1 MEKHLGQEDFQS
13 EGGRRSL
20 SLMGQTLAGQSWE
33 HLLPLSVCLSL
44 RMASVWGLSSEAS
57 LELGSLWSPLGLML
71 EAVGPSRYREVEP
84 EELEDI
90 VVREVVVGRGN
101 ILANNEDELEA
112 C

>member
-1 MEKHLGQEDFQS
+1 
-13 EGGRRSL
+13 
-20 SLMGQTLAGQSWE
+20 
-33 HLLPLSVCLSL
+33 
-44 RMASVWGLSSEAS
+44 
-57 LELGSLWSPLGLML
+57 ML